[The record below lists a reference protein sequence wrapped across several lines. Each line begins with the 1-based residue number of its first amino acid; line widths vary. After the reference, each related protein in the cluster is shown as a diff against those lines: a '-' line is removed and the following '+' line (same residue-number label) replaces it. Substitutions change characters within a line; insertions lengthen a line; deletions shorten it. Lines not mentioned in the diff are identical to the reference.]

1 MGAERNARFLDRFIH
16 MTFVGRW
23 LVITV
28 VLVFAVLL
36 GAQLS
41 KLQFT
46 SDYRVYFGPSN
57 PQLQAYNS
65 FERIYTSNDTL
76 FIAIQPNEGDV
87 FASEVLSVVE
97 ALTEKAWQVPY
108 SVRVD
113 SLTNYQHTSGVGDDL
128 MVGSLVEDASN
139 LDEQSLSRIRDIAL
153 SEPILVNRLI
163 SPDGRTTGIVITLM
177 FPGADHSVH
186 LPEAVEATRAL
197 VEELSESNPN
207 TKVAFTGWPR
217 LSQVLIDISIDELT
231 RLAPFMFG
239 VLILM
244 TGLMLR
250 TWSGVVATMA
260 VVLVASVTAM
270 AFAVLS
276 GIWLTPGTAISPIV
290 VLTIAVADCV
300 HIVMTMN
307 DQMQEGQHK
316 RQAIAESIRINAQPV
331 FLTSLTTMIGFLS
344 LNFSDSPP
352 FQELGN
358 ITAVG
363 VAASWVLS
371 MTFLP
376 ALLAILPARVLQ
388 RSRQKVR
395 IMTRL
400 GDFVVSH
407 RGVIL
412 LITAGITLLFVSL
425 TPLNDIDDD
434 FVSWFDESIP
444 ARADTDFVQENLT
457 GTYQMEFSI
466 EVGSA
471 RSVTDPIYLKD
482 LERFSVWLRSQSETQ
497 HVYSLADVMKGLN
510 KSLNGDVPAA
520 YVLPEHA
527 DLAAQYLLLYE
538 MSLPYGLDL
547 GSQINNART
556 ASRLTA
562 ILRNVTSTEIRTLAR
577 ASEAWFQENAEIAET
592 DEATGIGIMFAF
604 ISVRTIRSM
613 FVGTGI
619 AFLLI
624 TGVIILALRNLKLGL
639 LSLLPNVLPVVI
651 TFGLWGLFVG
661 QIGMVASLVTALTL
675 GLVVDDT
682 VHMISKYHRARRDLG
697 MNAHDSIRYTYLHVG
712 KAIVAT
718 TLILFAGF
726 AVVAQSVFQINEQ
739 LGILTIMTISTA
751 LLLDLFFLPA
761 LIMSIDKDVKCEC
774 KSCNSGDQCECEV
787 VEE

>member
-1 MGAERNARFLDRFIH
+1 MGAERISRLLDRFIH
-16 MTFVGRW
+16 MTFAGRW
-23 LVITV
+23 LVFAV
-28 VLVFAVLL
+28 VLVLTVLL

-41 KLQFT
+41 RLQFT

-76 FIAIQPNEGDV
+76 IIAVQPNEGDV

-97 ALTEKAWQVPY
+97 ALTERAWQVPH

-113 SLTNYQHTSGVGDDL
+113 SLTNYQHTSADGDDL

-139 LDEQSLSRIRDIAL
+139 FDEQSLSRVRDIAL

-163 SPDGRTTGIVITLM
+163 SADGRTTGIVITLM
-177 FPGADHSVH
+177 FPGADHAVH
-186 LPEAVEATRAL
+186 LPEAVEATRTL
-197 VEELSESNPN
+197 VEELSESNPDI
-207 TKVAFTGWPR
+207 KIVFTGWPR

-239 VLILM
+239 ILILM
-244 TGLMLR
+244 MGIMLR
-250 TWSGVVATMA
+250 TWSGVAATMV
-260 VVLVASVTAM
+260 VVLVSSVTAM

-307 DQMQEGQHK
+307 DQMQDGHPK
-316 RQAIAESIRINAQPV
+316 RQAIAESLRINAQPV
-331 FLTSLTTMIGFLS
+331 FLTSLTTIIGFLS

-363 VAASWVLS
+363 VAAAWFLS

-376 ALLAILPARVLQ
+376 ALLAILPVRVFES
-388 RSRQKVR
+388 SRQNVQL
-395 IMTRL
+395 MTRF

-412 LITAGITLLFVSL
+412 LVTLGMTLFFVAL

-434 FVSWFDESIP
+434 FVNWFDKSIP
-444 ARADTDFVQENLT
+444 ARADTDFVQGNLT
-457 GTYQMEFSI
+457 GTYQMEFSV

-471 RSVTDPIYLKD
+471 SSVTNPVYLQD
-482 LERFSVWLRSQSETQ
+482 LERFSEWLRSQSEIQ

-510 KSLNGDVPAA
+510 KSLNSDDPAA

-556 ASRLTA
+556 ASRLTV
-562 ILRNVTSTEIRTLAR
+562 ILRNVTSTEIRVLKR
-577 ASEAWFQENAEIAET
+577 ASEEWFQENARVAEAG
-592 DEATGIGIMFAF
+592 EGTGIGIMFAF

-624 TGVIILALRNLKLGL
+624 TGVIVLALRNLKLGL

-682 VHMISKYHRARRDLG
+682 VHMISKYHRARQELG

-712 KAIVAT
+712 KAIAAT

-726 AVVAQSVFQINEQ
+726 AVVSQSVFQLNEQ

-761 LIMSIDKDVKCEC
+761 LIMSIDKDVNCAC
-774 KSCNSGDQCECEV
+774 KSCNSEDKCECLPVKE
-787 VEE
+787 